1 MGRYIDQTYLESKFG
16 ATNIAEWSNRENDG
30 TGAATS
36 VITDAIAFAEQ
47 YVDDR
52 FRGGPYQIPFSGNGT
67 DSLIVVKK
75 WCSNIAGAELYRGRP
90 AGSKAQDRMATVL
103 EGIENE
109 MDFYLSGQR
118 KMDAAR
124 VTPGVSGLTVITD
137 ATRVV

>member
-52 FRGGPYQIPFSGNGT
+52 FRGGPYQIPFVANAT
-67 DSLIVVKK
+67 YSLIVVKE
-75 WCSNIAGAELYRGRP
+75 WCSSIAGARLYRGRP
-90 AGSKAQDRMATVL
+90 PGSKAQDRMASIL
-103 EGIENE
+103 EGIESE

-118 KMDAAR
+118 RMDAAR
-124 VTPGVSGLTVITD
+124 VSPGPSGMMVVTP
-137 ATRVV
+137 ATWIV